1 MILNSKGGTTM
12 NIIDI
17 VVLGIIAL
25 MMFKGIKKGLVV
37 TVFEMASFFIAAFCV
52 SVFHSQVSEFLKG
65 TKVFEWVQQFVLKH
79 IVNVNLASVETTAS
93 ADSANNVM
101 NSLQLPDF
109 LQKLLFN
116 KKEGNLA
123 GLLGLDKV
131 IEGISTSI
139 STFIITILSMI
150 IIFFAVKILLH
161 IAMKILNGI
170 MKLPLFNSANKLA
183 GALFGVINAVFVI
196 YILCAVLAFLA
207 PIQVF
212 KPVIQLINESAVG
225 KVFYNHNILLKII
238 F

>member
-1 MILNSKGGTTM
+1 M

-131 IEGISTSI
+131 IEGISRSI

>member
-1 MILNSKGGTTM
+1 M